1 MSEDKDLLEK
11 EKQGREASDE
21 NMKED
26 EYEQSVSCV
35 GDRRAR
41 QDR

>member
-1 MSEDKDLLEK
+1 MSEDKDLQEK
-11 EKQGREASDE
+11 EMQGREASDG
-21 NMKED
+21 NTKED
-26 EYEQSVSCV
+26 EYEKSAFCV

>member
-21 NMKED
+21 KMNTKK
-26 EYEQSVSCV
+26 SVFCV